1 MLIAAISG
9 ASPLFGAK
17 ASIVRRG
24 SQMVAETAGLKH
36 DGIDDEILKCR
47 LQTTTPLYWM
57 LSGNR

>member
-36 DGIDDEILKCR
+36 DGIDDEIL
-47 LQTTTPLYWM
+47 
-57 LSGNR
+57 